1 MPSKYFLKMKSSH
14 IAMLINPPPH
24 YLIFGLKI
32 KPNHIPILIIL

>member
-24 YLIFGLKI
+24 YLILGLKI